1 MTSHTSFAEL
11 VRTRREALSMTQA
24 VLADAAGVTERTVQR
39 VERGESPSPE
49 TVMALCSV
57 LAIAPTT
64 AHSALRQSPP
74 TRPFDGDP
82 KVADGFAPAALPPAH
97 GPAAEGERSLAI
109 AKLVRSGN
117 RFDVITGPDL
127 TAMAHDLVSDKG
139 LRSVNMDWGSG
150 DCEEAVIEEGRKR
163 SVDNPLRKL
172 IAWCRKGS
180 RSDDDVGPLF
190 IVGFLAFGHGTI
202 AVLTVKTLYGEMWGN
217 VAMIVLSL
225 AALAAM
231 FGWMMETEFEIAQKR
246 LSGHWVMGI
255 KRDLV
260 AISKVRTNGIDLVR
274 ARDVAQCLIGR
285 TERHLAFSY
294 TTFDG
299 TVHRL
304 DYIPDIPSVAAALEA
319 FEREVRDLS
328 SLQIPVEPVASYT
341 TGAAT

>member
-1 MTSHTSFAEL
+1 
-11 VRTRREALSMTQA
+11 
-24 VLADAAGVTERTVQR
+24 
-39 VERGESPSPE
+39 
-49 TVMALCSV
+49 MALCSV

-74 TRPFDGDP
+74 TRPYDGEA

-127 TAMAHDLVSDKG
+127 TAMAHDLVKEDD
-139 LRSVNMDWGSG
+139 LRGVGMDWSSG

-163 SVDNPLRKL
+163 SVDNPMRKL
-172 IAWCRKGS
+172 LAWCKKGS
-180 RSDDDVGPLF
+180 MADDDVGPLF
-190 IVGFLAFGHGTI
+190 IIGFLAFGHGTI
-202 AVLTVKTLYGEMWGN
+202 IVLTIKTLYGEMWGS
-217 VAMIVLSL
+217 VAMIGLSL
-225 AALAAM
+225 AALAAI
-231 FGWMMETEFEIAQKR
+231 FGWMMETAFETAQKR
-246 LSGHWVMGI
+246 LSKHWVMGI
-255 KRDLV
+255 KHDLV

-274 ARDVAQCLIGR
+274 AKDIAQCSIER
-285 TERHLAFSY
+285 TDRHLAFAY

-304 DYIPDIPSVAAALEA
+304 DYIPDIPSVRGALES

-328 SLQIPVEPVASYT
+328 SLPIPVEPVGPYRAGT
-341 TGAAT
+341 AT